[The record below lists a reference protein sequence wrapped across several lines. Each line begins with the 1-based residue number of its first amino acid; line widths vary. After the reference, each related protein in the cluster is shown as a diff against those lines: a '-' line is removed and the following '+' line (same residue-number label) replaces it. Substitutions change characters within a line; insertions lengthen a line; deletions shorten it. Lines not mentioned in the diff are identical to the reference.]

1 MKMPNMV
8 ITTLAAIA
16 IITALGF
23 WARDDGRVG
32 NKEIGLE
39 VGVPIEHRLTALK
52 TTPLPVVLRLVNNTN
67 EIMPLTADGPC
78 KVFRYFI
85 TTSEGGFIQAMRKPE
100 VCTETQTRAALAEQ
114 DVIEEIRQVPLD
126 SRRYK
131 PGKYVVRIRFWNYEG
146 EAAFTLTN

>member
-16 IITALGF
+16 IITTLGF

-32 NKEIGLE
+32 NNEIGLE
-39 VGVPIEHRLTALK
+39 VGVPIEHRLTDYK

-67 EIMPLTADGPC
+67 EIMSLTTDDPC

-85 TTSEGGFIQAMRKPE
+85 TTSEGGFIQAMRTPE
-100 VCTETQTRAALAEQ
+100 VCNQTQTRAALAEQ
-114 DVIEEIRQVPLD
+114 DVIEEVRQVPLD
-126 SRRYK
+126 SKRYAA
-131 PGKYVVRIRFWNYEG
+131 GNYVVRVKFWNYEG
-146 EAAFTLTN
+146 EAPFTLTD

>member
-8 ITTLAAIA
+8 VTTLAAIV
-16 IITALGF
+16 IITTLGF

-32 NKEIGLE
+32 NNEIGIE
-39 VGVPIEHRLTALK
+39 IGVPVEHRLTDYE

-85 TTSEGGFIQAMRKPE
+85 TTSKGGFIQAMRKPE
-100 VCTETQTRAALAEQ
+100 VCTET
-114 DVIEEIRQVPLD
+114 
-126 SRRYK
+126 
-131 PGKYVVRIRFWNYEG
+131 
-146 EAAFTLTN
+146 

>member
-32 NKEIGLE
+32 NNEIGLE

-67 EIMPLTADGPC
+67 EIIPLTADGPC

-100 VCTETQTRAALAEQ
+100 VCTETQTRTALAEQ

-126 SRRYK
+126 SQRYK
-131 PGKYVVRIRFWNYEG
+131 QGKYVVRIKFWNYEG

>member
-32 NKEIGLE
+32 NNEIGLE

-114 DVIEEIRQVPLD
+114 DVIEEIRQVPLE

-131 PGKYVVRIRFWNYEG
+131 PGKYVVRIKFWNYEG

>member
-32 NKEIGLE
+32 NNEIGLE

-100 VCTETQTRAALAEQ
+100 VCTETQTRVALAEQ

-131 PGKYVVRIRFWNYEG
+131 PGKYVVRIKFWNYEG
-146 EAAFTLTN
+146 EAAFNLTN

>member
-16 IITALGF
+16 IITTLGF

-32 NKEIGLE
+32 NNEIGLE
-39 VGVPIEHRLTALK
+39 VGVPIEHRLTDYK

-67 EIMPLTADGPC
+67 EIMPLTADDPC

-85 TTSEGGFIQAMRKPE
+85 TTSEGGFIQAMRTPE
-100 VCTETQTRAALAEQ
+100 VCNQTQTRAALAEQ
-114 DVIEEIRQVPLD
+114 DVIEEVRQVPLD
-126 SRRYK
+126 SKRYAA
-131 PGKYVVRIRFWNYEG
+131 GNYVVRVKFWNYEG
-146 EAAFTLTN
+146 EAPFTLTD